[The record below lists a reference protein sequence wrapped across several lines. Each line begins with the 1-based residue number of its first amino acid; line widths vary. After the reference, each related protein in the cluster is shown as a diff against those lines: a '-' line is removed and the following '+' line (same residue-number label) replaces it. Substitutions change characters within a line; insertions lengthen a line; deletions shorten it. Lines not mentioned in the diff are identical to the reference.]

1 MVSIVKSGRLSQQQW
16 IESAFELLCE
26 GGIDALRVEPL
37 AARLGV
43 TKGSFY
49 HHFENR
55 RALHLAMLQTWEA
68 LGTELIID
76 HVERAETDPRKRLGA
91 LARETFA
98 HHGKADP
105 IETAIRAWAALD
117 EEVAA
122 AVTRIDKRRI
132 DFVVELAIAT
142 GMKPALARRR
152 TRLFYRSLIGEFFW
166 RQTTGTPISTVEVD
180 ELIELFFSP

>member
-1 MVSIVKSGRLSQQQW
+1 MLLRGTQMRNAQCPFCGCLLLYAIVLTACERSAPQGAAPTVVPAAADRVFIVDQDGRRIPVTAGAAAGYVPDAECAVCHDSIAQ
-16 IESAFELLCE
+16 
-26 GGIDALRVEPL
+26 
-37 AARLGV
+37 
-43 TKGSFY
+43 
-49 HHFENR
+49 
-55 RALHLAMLQTWEA
+55 
-68 LGTELIID
+68 
-76 HVERAETDPRKRLGA
+76 
-91 LARETFA
+91 TFA

-166 RQTTGTPISTVEVD
+166 RQTTGTPAPHAATAAAGY
-180 ELIELFFSP
+180 